1 MPMIEQEN
9 ENEEGGNIRQ
19 RFQSQTGSTYFR
31 MRWLDSSSSGSAGPT
46 VPTQPLHFRSVRGA
60 ALVQAAKAV

>member
-31 MRWLDSSSSGSAGPT
+31 IRWLDSSSGGSAGPT